1 MSSIQLYNRQTNSIV
16 EETVLGDRFVRLAYA
31 TPMRHVISWPLF
43 AHAFASRVM
52 GWFADRKSSVKRIPK
67 TIEDLHIDM
76 DEFEVPEDGFQ
87 SFNDF
92 FTRRL
97 KPGARSFPIE
107 RNLLGSPADCRLFAW
122 QDLQEDLCIPVK
134 GDRFTVS
141 QLLGPEHSQV
151 ADLFKGGS
159 LCVCRLCPADYHRF
173 HFPDDGRFVTSSWP
187 VKGKY
192 NSVNPLA
199 LNQNLNVFATNYR
212 EVSMLDLANF
222 GQMLFIE
229 VGAFAVASIT
239 ETNVGPVF
247 LRGEEKGFFSFG
259 GSTIILVFQKKH
271 VYFDG
276 DILEHTAQNIETLVK
291 TGEPIA
297 KSP

>member
-1 MSSIQLYNRQTNSIV
+1 MSQIPLFNRETNSIV

-31 TPMRHVISWPLF
+31 SPLRHVVSWPLF
-43 AHAFASRVM
+43 AHACASRIM
-52 GWFADRKSSVKRIPK
+52 GWFADRPSSVQRIPK
-67 TIEDLHIDM
+67 TIEQLNIDM
-76 DEFEVPEDGFQ
+76 KDFVVPEGGFQ

-92 FTRRL
+92 FTRHV
-97 KPGARSFPIE
+97 KPEARPFPAE

-122 QDLQEDLCIPVK
+122 QDLQEDLCVPVK
-134 GDRFTVS
+134 GDQFTIAE
-141 QLLGPEHSQV
+141 LLGTEHTQL
-151 ADLFKGGS
+151 AELFYGGS

-173 HFPDDGRFVTSSWP
+173 HFPDDGRFIASWP

-199 LNQNLNVFATNYR
+199 LNQNLNVFTTNYR
-212 EVSMLDLANF
+212 EVSLLNLANF
-222 GQMLFIE
+222 GQTLFIE

-239 ETNVGPVF
+239 QTNDGPIF
-247 LRGEEKGFFSFG
+247 MRGEEKGFFSFG
-259 GSTIILVFQKKH
+259 GSTIILAFQKNH

-276 DILEHTAQNIETLVK
+276 DILEHTAQNIETLIK
-291 TGEPIA
+291 TGQTIA